1 MIIVLVLCGVLPYN
15 RSMYVDVVPNRNSP
29 PAVLLRESVREGR
42 TIRKRT
48 LANLSSWPAA
58 QLDALRRV
66 LKGETLTVP
75 GEAFQIVRSLP
86 HGHVA
91 AVVGT
96 ARRLGLP
103 ELLARAPERK
113 RNLVLAMIAARV
125 LDPCSK
131 LATARGLDTET
142 CSSSLAQSLELN
154 SADEDDLYAAMDW
167 LEPRQQRIENALA
180 KRHLGEGS
188 LVLYDLTST
197 YFEGRHCPLARF
209 GHSRDE
215 RSGNLQ
221 IVFGLLT
228 NAEGCPVAVEVF
240 EGNTADPKTVAA
252 QVTKLRERFALKQLV
267 LVGDRGMLTQARIRE
282 DLKTAAGLEWITA
295 LRSAEIRKLASAGSL
310 QLSLFDQQDLAE
322 VTHPDYPGERLIAC
336 RNPLLAAERA
346 RKRQELLA
354 ATEKELDKIVA
365 ATIRKRQPLRGKAI
379 PLKVGQVLGRHKM
392 AKHFSLTLEEN
403 HFSYQRQ
410 QASID
415 REAAL
420 DGIYVLR
427 TNVSPASLSSTQAV
441 HQYKNLAAVERAFRS
456 LKSVDLKVRPIHHRL
471 AGRVRTHVFLC
482 MLAYYVEW
490 HMRRALAPILF
501 DDHAPDAGEALRKSV
516 VAPAQRSPQAL
527 DKARRKRTPEGHPV
541 HSFHTLLQDLRTIAS
556 NRIRMTE
563 TTTIQMVTAPTPLQ
577 QRAFDLLQVSCRA

>member
-295 LRSAEIRKLASAGSL
+295 LRSAEIRKLASVGSL